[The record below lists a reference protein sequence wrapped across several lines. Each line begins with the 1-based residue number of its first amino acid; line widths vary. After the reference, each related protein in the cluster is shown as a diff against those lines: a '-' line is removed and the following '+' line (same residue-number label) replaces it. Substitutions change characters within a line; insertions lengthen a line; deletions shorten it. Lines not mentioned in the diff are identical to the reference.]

1 MNFKSSHWLG
11 SQVEAFWD
19 LNKDPKVG
27 WFEINVCVRRSFSPI
42 LQIYT
47 LYFVEFDAIQ
57 TQYSCPPS
65 RYTGALNT
73 KEVATDPSPD
83 VETWFGSNIISENGR
98 IFVVGNPPCIVRI
111 WKVTGISKS
120 SFDLKNTSHLVK
132 NTPVASSTKNDCANG
147 SYHPVIRS
155 EVFLPS
161 TCVEITCVPVVLET
175 ALSSNSCLFSIR
187 AFLTEIIFSWTVSK
201 VPLEVNPSSAI
212 VVATFWSFESLFINV
227 KTLDPVSNFGW
238 TLIFGLG
245 TLKLPIKVADMS
257 EINLTFVIVA
267 WAPLVPPIRTIPLST
282 LPLNCPW
289 GSFDSENVSTFKIV
303 DVDEYVPW
311 RTWLV

>member
-42 LQIYT
+42 LQMYT
-47 LYFVEFDAIQ
+47 LYFVEFDARQ

-73 KEVATDPSPD
+73 NEVATDPSPD
-83 VETWFGSNIISENGR
+83 VEIWFGSNIISENGR
-98 IFVVGNPPCIVRI
+98 IFCVGNPPCIVLI
-111 WKVTGISKS
+111 WKVTGISAS

-132 NTPVASSTKNDCANG
+132 NTPVLSSTKNDCANG
-147 SYHPVIRS
+147 SYHPTIRS
-155 EVFLPS
+155 EVSPPI

-175 ALSSNSCLFSIR
+175 ALSSNSCLFWIR

-212 VVATFWSFESLFINV
+212 VVATFWSFESLLIIV

-238 TLIFGLG
+238 TLIFGFG
-245 TLKLPIKVADMS
+245 MLKLPIKIADTS

-267 WAPLVPPIRTIPLST
+267 CAPLVFPTRTIPLST
-282 LPLNCPW
+282 LPPNCPW
-289 GSFDSENVSTFKIV
+289 GSFDNENVSTFKIV